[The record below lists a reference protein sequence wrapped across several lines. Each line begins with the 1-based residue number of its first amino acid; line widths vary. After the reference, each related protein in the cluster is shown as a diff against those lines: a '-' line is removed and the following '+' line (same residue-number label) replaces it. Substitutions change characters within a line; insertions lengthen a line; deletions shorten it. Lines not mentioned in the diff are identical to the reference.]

1 MSDLDGGLGA
11 SNAAARVLRD
21 FRRCG
26 SGASNVGAC
35 ATAQR
40 FASRRS
46 LDGRTEDDVE
56 GQKQT
61 ATFQQ
66 ALAELGWTSHK
77 NIEFDYR

>member
-1 MSDLDGGLGA
+1 MVLPASARAQQPSGLR
-11 SNAAARVLRD
+11 RVGVLM
-21 FRRCG
+21 
-26 SGASNVGAC
+26 
-35 ATAQR
+35 
-40 FASRRS
+40 
-46 LDGRTEDDVE
+46 GRTEDDIE

>member
-1 MSDLDGGLGA
+1 M
-11 SNAAARVLRD
+11 
-21 FRRCG
+21 
-26 SGASNVGAC
+26 
-35 ATAQR
+35 
-40 FASRRS
+40 
-46 LDGRTEDDVE
+46 GRTEDDIE